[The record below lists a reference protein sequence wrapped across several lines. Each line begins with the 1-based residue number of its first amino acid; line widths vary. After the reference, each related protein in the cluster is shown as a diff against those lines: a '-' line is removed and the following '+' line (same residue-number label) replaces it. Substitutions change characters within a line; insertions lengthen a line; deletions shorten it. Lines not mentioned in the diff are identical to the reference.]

1 MISQVWSI
9 AQLQDLR
16 AMLSE
21 AMLAGA
27 SIDDL
32 MAAIDN
38 RLPALDEPVQKPR
51 AIAKAPMLCPS
62 CRQGQLYRCPQT
74 GAMVCSRHCGFSRM
88 EA

>member
-1 MISQVWSI
+1 MISQVWTI

-21 AMLAGA
+21 AMLVGA
-27 SIDDL
+27 SIEDL
-32 MAAIDN
+32 TAAIDN
-38 RLPALDEPVQKPR
+38 RLPVLSEPVHPR
-51 AIAKAPMLCPS
+51 AIAKPPMPCPS
-62 CRQGQLYRCPQT
+62 CRQGQLYRCPET

>member
-1 MISQVWSI
+1 MISLVWSI

-32 MAAIDN
+32 ISEIDDRIGSMAT
-38 RLPALDEPVQKPR
+38 
-51 AIAKAPMLCPS
+51 APPKTPSATLTMCPS
-62 CRQGQLYRCPQT
+62 CGHGYLYQCPYT
-74 GAMVCSRHCGFSRM
+74 GAMVCNARCGYSRM
-88 EA
+88 GK